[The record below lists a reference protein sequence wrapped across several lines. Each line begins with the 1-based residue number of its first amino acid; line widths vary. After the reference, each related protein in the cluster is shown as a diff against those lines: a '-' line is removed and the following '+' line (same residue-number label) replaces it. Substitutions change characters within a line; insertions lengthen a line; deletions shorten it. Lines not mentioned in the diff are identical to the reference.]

1 MLSSRLEGDEEW
13 PVLPDSTEPGA
24 RPEVVPMDVDDGYI
38 PR

>member
-1 MLSSRLEGDEEW
+1 M
-13 PVLPDSTEPGA
+13 LPDSTEPGA